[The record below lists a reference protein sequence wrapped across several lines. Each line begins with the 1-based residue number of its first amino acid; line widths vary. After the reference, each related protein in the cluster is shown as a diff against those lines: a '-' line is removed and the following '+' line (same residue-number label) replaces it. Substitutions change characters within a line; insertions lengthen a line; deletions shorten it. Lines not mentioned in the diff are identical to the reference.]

1 MTTPQTQTATT
12 PVRLPDAT
20 HIQSATLRVQNLTR
34 ALNFYEGILGFTVAA
49 NDGMTVALAA
59 AAGETPILYL
69 VERPDAVRK
78 PQRSTG
84 LYHVA
89 ILVPD
94 RPALGRILRRLV
106 ERRYEIGAS
115 DHLVSEALYLSDP
128 DGNGLEIYRDRP
140 RSEWVMNGDK
150 VAMATD
156 PLDGEG
162 ILRAAGGAEGGVSA
176 GTTIGHM
183 HLHVSDLAK
192 AEAFYSGLLGFE
204 VMQRDYPGALFVA
217 AGGYHHHLGLNTW
230 AGRLAPPANATGLDS
245 WTIVIP
251 GEDAWRQA
259 AERTGATIEGDNA
272 TVRDPDGNTL
282 VLARG

>member
-1 MTTPQTQTATT
+1 MTTPQTQTTAI

-49 NDGMTVALAA
+49 NDGKTVALTPS
-59 AAGETPILYL
+59 AGEAPILYL
-69 VERPDAVRK
+69 VEHADAVRK
-78 PQRSTG
+78 PQRSIG

-162 ILRAAGGAEGGVSA
+162 ILRAAGGAEGGMTA

-192 AEAFYSGLLGFE
+192 AEAFYSGLLGFD

-245 WTIVIP
+245 WTIIIP
-251 GEDAWRQA
+251 GEDAWQQA
-259 AERTGATIEGDNA
+259 AERTGATIDGDSA